1 GTVGLWHFD
10 DPSGSVWKDSGTAGI
25 QLSGSGVVTRAAGRF
40 RTGLL
45 LDGSGNLSAAPSSL
59 PLGASARSVEV
70 WINPVST
77 QTTLGLVTWGAAG
90 ANTLMRLGMING
102 RMSTDMGGVSNIAG
116 PVLSTGVWQHA
127 VFTYDGSAARY
138 YLNGVFVGSH
148 TYGAVATSAGALYVG
163 AGEGATLRFR
173 GSIDELRILNRALT
187 LDEVSNDYSRGDPY
201 YAAYSTSAG
210 NSWQF
215 VLSTTPGSGPWVA
228 RSGAHGSS
236 ASETISLYGLNLIV
250 STSTAVGAQAT
261 NQVFF
266 YAADRAGNA
275 QVSGPFGVLVDTNA
289 AVALSTP
296 IAPVNGVYAGPRPN
310 FDWAGPST
318 SSVAAMAGPGGNGG
332 RFYLQ
337 AASNDPS
344 FSPGSIVLSISTPA
358 LVADTS
364 LSRVVGVYQ
373 STFTLAEGNTYY
385 WRVRSLSSL
394 GVFGPWSAY
403 KSFVVD
409 ASSPSA
415 SAYLLYNSSGGALGE
430 TQYTDILRGV
440 TAQMTFVE
448 GLAGFPRKLDFNPD
462 AGTIALWHFNER
474 DGSFPVDSSTNAV
487 PGTLVG
493 INASSAAY
501 RATPFGV
508 GLRCEGS
515 QAMTAPNA
523 KVNFSTNSEF
533 TFEAWINPDTVAGTQ
548 ILGGLGSVSLA
559 GNWLVRINNS
569 KLFFTNDTGGGFSTL
584 PGAVSAGVWQ
594 HVAMAAR
601 GPKISFYVNG
611 VLLESGVSSPYGN
624 AGSYGQLFAL
634 CAAINTS
641 AVYEN
646 PYQGLIDEVRI
657 LNYAATAEQVAADYA
672 ATAPG
677 IFSVEYSTTG
687 GNTWAVVSA
696 TTPAAGYAYLSFPG
710 AVGGLGPA
718 TLVLRDMS
726 LAHSTNS
733 SAGAAATNQV
743 RFIVPDRAGNFQTAG
758 PFAVLADTVAA
769 TAVSTPSYPVGGAYA
784 QTRTNFLWAGPSTQ
798 TASGMGTSAS
808 YLLQVD
814 DAQDFSS
821 PEISVSTPVVT
832 QSTSAAAVFGSYIS
846 TFTLADATTFH
857 WRVMAK
863 DFLGQLSPP
872 LTTGKFVTD
881 MSSPVFS
888 NFGTF
893 DSTGGF
899 TTESGANNLQSGVTA
914 QFTVMD
920 GGPSG
925 LRSGSLRGGKAFGM
939 VYSTNAAGSWIDGT
953 MGFSLLGAAA
963 GKFTALAEFQG
974 RLYAGLAT
982 GGSGGKVYSFDGSA
996 WGVPDSFVND

>member
-1 GTVGLWHFD
+1 LNSNQSSFHHHFHPRWDQNPATSITGTEPLWNAGKTTTTATQDANDWYFHVKAFDGSDTPGTSQDLGPFFIDRTPPSASSFRSFNSTAGALAEAQVNDLALGVTVQLAVQDALSGLSLDGLAPLAPVEGTVGLWHFD

-358 LVADTS
+358 
-364 LSRVVGVYQ
+364 
-373 STFTLAEGNTYY
+373 
-385 WRVRSLSSL
+385 
-394 GVFGPWSAY
+394 
-403 KSFVVD
+403 
-409 ASSPSA
+409 
-415 SAYLLYNSSGGALGE
+415 
-430 TQYTDILRGV
+430 
-440 TAQMTFVE
+440 
-448 GLAGFPRKLDFNPD
+448 
-462 AGTIALWHFNER
+462 
-474 DGSFPVDSSTNAV
+474 
-487 PGTLVG
+487 
-493 INASSAAY
+493 
-501 RATPFGV
+501 
-508 GLRCEGS
+508 
-515 QAMTAPNA
+515 
-523 KVNFSTNSEF
+523 
-533 TFEAWINPDTVAGTQ
+533 
-548 ILGGLGSVSLA
+548 
-559 GNWLVRINNS
+559 
-569 KLFFTNDTGGGFSTL
+569 
-584 PGAVSAGVWQ
+584 
-594 HVAMAAR
+594 
-601 GPKISFYVNG
+601 
-611 VLLESGVSSPYGN
+611 
-624 AGSYGQLFAL
+624 
-634 CAAINTS
+634 
-641 AVYEN
+641 
-646 PYQGLIDEVRI
+646 
-657 LNYAATAEQVAADYA
+657 
-672 ATAPG
+672 
-677 IFSVEYSTTG
+677 
-687 GNTWAVVSA
+687 
-696 TTPAAGYAYLSFPG
+696 
-710 AVGGLGPA
+710 
-718 TLVLRDMS
+718 
-726 LAHSTNS
+726 
-733 SAGAAATNQV
+733 
-743 RFIVPDRAGNFQTAG
+743 
-758 PFAVLADTVAA
+758 
-769 TAVSTPSYPVGGAYA
+769 
-784 QTRTNFLWAGPSTQ
+784 
-798 TASGMGTSAS
+798 
-808 YLLQVD
+808 
-814 DAQDFSS
+814 
-821 PEISVSTPVVT
+821 
-832 QSTSAAAVFGSYIS
+832 
-846 TFTLADATTFH
+846 
-857 WRVMAK
+857 
-863 DFLGQLSPP
+863 
-872 LTTGKFVTD
+872 
-881 MSSPVFS
+881 
-888 NFGTF
+888 
-893 DSTGGF
+893 
-899 TTESGANNLQSGVTA
+899 
-914 QFTVMD
+914 
-920 GGPSG
+920 
-925 LRSGSLRGGKAFGM
+925 
-939 VYSTNAAGSWIDGT
+939 
-953 MGFSLLGAAA
+953 
-963 GKFTALAEFQG
+963 
-974 RLYAGLAT
+974 
-982 GGSGGKVYSFDGSA
+982 
-996 WGVPDSFVND
+996 